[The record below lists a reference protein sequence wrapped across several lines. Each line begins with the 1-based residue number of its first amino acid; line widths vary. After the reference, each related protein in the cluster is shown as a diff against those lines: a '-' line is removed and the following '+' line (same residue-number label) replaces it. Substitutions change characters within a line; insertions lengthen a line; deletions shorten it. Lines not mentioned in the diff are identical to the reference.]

1 MAAEEEVG
9 EAHAYQLLP
18 ERYRRLR
25 VHVPTG
31 TGENMYALRNQTR
44 EKCVAL
50 ALAQGRPP
58 RAASTDV
65 AQEGHH
71 ARRRDTYLCRAP
83 RTVHETHAAG

>member
-31 TGENMYALRNQTR
+31 TGENMYALRNRTR

-58 RAASTDV
+58 PGRK
-65 AQEGHH
+65 HRRR
-71 ARRRDTYLCRAP
+71 ARRPSCAQARHIPVPCTENRP
-83 RTVHETHAAG
+83 